1 FIREYSPYQNVH
13 ADREYPRALFYTTT
27 RDDRVHPGHAR
38 KMARKMIDQGHAILY
53 YENTEGGHGAGVTP
67 EQRARMYA
75 IRATYLH
82 MMLGVEGEA
91 PTS

>member
-1 FIREYSPYQNVH
+1 
-13 ADREYPRALFYTTT
+13 
-27 RDDRVHPGHAR
+27 
-38 KMARKMIDQGHAILY
+38 MARKMIDQGHPILY

-82 MMLGVEGEA
+82 MMLGVEMEA